1 MQALDLIQRA
11 ALRHEPITNSVDG
24 QEMTR
29 RGGIRLKLPPKTAH
43 VRIHHSGE
51 TNYPLGD
58 VIWAVVPLQH
68 SLRFSL
74 AKLFSAEQRLPVHT
88 ERRPA

>member
-29 RGGIRLKLPPKTAH
+29 RGGIRLKLLPKSAH
-43 VRIHHSGE
+43 VRIHRSGVGI
-51 TNYPLGD
+51 TIIAPGD
-58 VIWAVVPLQH
+58 IQDCIA
-68 SLRFSL
+68 R
-74 AKLFSAEQRLPVHT
+74 
-88 ERRPA
+88 